1 MDMKT
6 GKSGEFQ
13 LRRNAYSR
21 PRSICGAAASSTSVK
36 KKKTDSETERG
47 GGAVFLFFKPED
59 PASLYVY
66 T

>member
-1 MDMKT
+1 MKT

-21 PRSICGAAASSTSVK
+21 PRSICGAAASSTSL
-36 KKKTDSETERG
+36 KKTDSETERG